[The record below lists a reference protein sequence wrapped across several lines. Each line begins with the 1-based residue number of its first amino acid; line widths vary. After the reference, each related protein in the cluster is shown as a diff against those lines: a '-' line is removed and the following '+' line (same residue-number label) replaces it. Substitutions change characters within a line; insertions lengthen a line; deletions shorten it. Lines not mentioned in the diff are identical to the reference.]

1 MRAVLLVAYL
11 AALFFLP
18 LGFRRREALR
28 IRQTEEFLLLL
39 RRVKREV
46 ACFSRPLPDI
56 CRRADLPALDAAGF
70 FDALAKNDPAT
81 AFRLTSPALSLPAD
95 AAEALDAFFSGAG
108 SSLKSEELAACE
120 YTVGRLSQILER
132 EKKDGAARVRLRST
146 LTLTGGLLFLLLVL

>member
-1 MRAVLLVAYL
+1 MRGALFVAYL

-81 AFRLTSPALSLPAD
+81 AFRLTPVSSARRAWFIPS
-95 AAEALDAFFSGAG
+95 AF
-108 SSLKSEELAACE
+108 L
-120 YTVGRLSQILER
+120 
-132 EKKDGAARVRLRST
+132 RVRITAPKSCFILREPFQLMT
-146 LTLTGGLLFLLLVL
+146 EL